1 VSVYGDSNS
10 TTVGGGAFGAVKVI
24 AFNKVLGMEIIRDD
38 IDAPT
43 GNCFL
48 NNSIFSK
55 AGLVIDLGNNGV
67 MPNEPRNRDTGFIN
81 QQNFPILSSATT
93 SEGSTT
99 VKGSLNRAPPVRA
112 FSSSFL
118 HSFWPT
124 GQDPHWPE
132 KRKDRRQGQ
141 RLVAGWETV
150 QPGPNRA
157 GAIICCASC
166 HRSPRIDS
174 YDPTSRS

>member
-1 VSVYGDSNS
+1 LGNSEECVSVYGDSNS
-10 TTVGGGAFGAVKVI
+10 TTVGGGAFGAVKVT
-24 AFNKVLGMEIIRDD
+24 AFTKVLGMEIIRDD
-38 IDAPT
+38 TDAPT
-43 GNCFL
+43 SNCFL

-55 AGLVIDLGNNGV
+55 AGLVIDLGDNGV

-81 QQNFPILSSATT
+81 QQNFPILSSAAT

-132 KRKDRRQGQ
+132 GGVRIDARGN
-141 RLVAGWETV
+141 ASS
-150 QPGPNRA
+150 RA
-157 GAIICCASC
+157 GK
-166 HRSPRIDS
+166 RSNR
-174 YDPTSRS
+174 DPTAPGR